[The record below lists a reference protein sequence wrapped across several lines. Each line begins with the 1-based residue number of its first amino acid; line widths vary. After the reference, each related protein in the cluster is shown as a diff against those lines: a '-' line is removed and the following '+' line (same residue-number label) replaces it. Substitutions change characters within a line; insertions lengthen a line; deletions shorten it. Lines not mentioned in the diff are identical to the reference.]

1 MTNYSLCNV
10 FIWGKKVGAAAWD
23 HEHKVA
29 FFEYDPKFK
38 KSGLELAPLMMPL
51 RGQDIYSFPYLSEE
65 TYQGLPGLLADS
77 LPDYFGNQIINA
89 YLLSHGR
96 EENSFNAIE
105 KLCYMGKRGMG
116 ALEFQPALSKVRKA
130 QKIEVNELARL
141 AAEVLHS
148 REAFQASFSDKKRA
162 FHDILQVGS
171 SAGGA
176 RPKAVIAWNKDTN
189 EVYSGQV
196 DAPDGFDYWLLK
208 FDSIKAG
215 KSYARIEYAYYLMAK
230 AAGIIISESRL
241 LQDDDMAHFM
251 TRRFDRVNGEKIHIQ
266 TLCSLG
272 HLDYNNPLA
281 NSYEQAFE
289 VMEKLHLLPAEKD
302 QMFRRMVFNTVIRNH
317 DDHTKNISFLMK
329 PDGIWRLAPAYDMAW
344 AYKPGAKWTGQH
356 QMSINGKRDHFTR
369 NDFLQLAKHFDIGK
383 PGEIMRDVC
392 GAAKSF
398 GDFAQE
404 AGVDAAIADQMM
416 SEFRTELGEFPGK

>member
-10 FIWGKKVGAAAWD
+10 FLWNKKVGTAAWD
-23 HEHKVA
+23 HERKNA

-38 KSGLELAPLMMPL
+38 KLGLELAPLMMPL
-51 RGQDIYSFPYLSEE
+51 HGQNIYNFPYLSEE

-77 LPDYFGNQIINA
+77 LPDYFGNQVINA

-96 EENSFNAIE
+96 PENSFNAIE

-116 ALEFQPALSKVRKA
+116 ALEFQPALSRVRKA
-130 QKIEVNELARL
+130 QRIEVNELGRL
-141 AAEVLHS
+141 AAEILRD
-148 REAFQASFSDKKRA
+148 REAFPASFDDKKSA

-176 RPKAVIAWNKDTN
+176 RPKAVIAWNPETN

-196 DAPDGFDYWLLK
+196 DAPAGFEHWLLK
-208 FDSIKAG
+208 FDSVKEG
-215 KSYARIEYAYYLMAK
+215 KSYGRIEYAYYLMAR
-230 AAGIIISESRL
+230 AAGIVMNESRL
-241 LQDDDMAHFM
+241 LQDGDMAHFM
-251 TRRFDRVNGEKIHIQ
+251 TRRFDRVNGEKIHAQ
-266 TLCSLG
+266 TLCALA

-289 VMEKLHLLPAEKD
+289 VMEKLHLLPAEKS
-302 QMFRRMVFNTVIRNH
+302 QMFRRMVFNAVIRNH

-329 PDGIWRLAPAYDMAW
+329 PDGVWHLAPTYDVAW

-369 NDFLQLAKHFDIGK
+369 NDFLQLAKHFDISK
-383 PGEIMRDVC
+383 PAEILREVC
-392 GAAKSF
+392 ETAKAF
-398 GDFAQE
+398 GDFAKE
-404 AGVDAAIADQMM
+404 AGVDVKIVDQMM
-416 SEFRTELGEFPGK
+416 PEFRIEL